1 MRPTRSLAALATI
14 SALTL
19 AACGGDP
26 TQDPGA
32 TEEGDAGKVTIGSG
46 NFTESTILA
55 EVYAKALQ
63 DEGVEVEKKLEIG
76 SRETYLP
83 ALQDGS
89 IDLIPEYIGTLAAYF
104 DKELTVTDADEVYA
118 ALEKSLPE
126 GLEVLE
132 YSEAENADNVVV
144 TRATADEQG
153 LEKISDLEG
162 KAGDMTLGG
171 PPEWKERAQGVPGL
185 KEVYGLEFAKFR
197 ALSAGGNVTAQALEN
212 GQVDAANIF
221 TTDPSIV
228 QKDFVILEDDKDLFS
243 AQNLVPL
250 LSSEVADDTVSESL
264 NKVSSELTAEDL
276 AQMQIDVTDGK
287 TPEEVASAWVE
298 ENL

>member
-1 MRPTRSLAALATI
+1 MRPTRSLAALATS

-32 TEEGDAGKVTIGSG
+32 TEEGAASKVTIGSG

-63 DEGVEVEKKLEIG
+63 DAGVEVEKKLEIG

-185 KEVYGLEFAKFR
+185 KKVYGLEFAKFR
-197 ALSAGGNVTAQALEN
+197 ELSAGGNVTAQALEN
-212 GQVDAANIF
+212 GQIDAANIF

-250 LSSEVADDTVSESL
+250 LSSEVADDAVSESL

>member
-32 TEEGDAGKVTIGSG
+32 TEEGAASKVTIGSG

-63 DEGVEVEKKLEIG
+63 DDGVEVEKKLEIG

-144 TRATADEQG
+144 TRATADEKG

-185 KEVYGLEFAKFR
+185 KKVYGLEFAKFR
-197 ALSAGGNVTAQALEN
+197 ELSAGGNVTAQALEN
-212 GQVDAANIF
+212 GQIDAANIF

-228 QKDFVILEDDKDLFS
+228 QKEFVILEDDKDLFS

-250 LSSEVADDTVSESL
+250 LSSEVADDAVSESL

>member
-1 MRPTRSLAALATI
+1 MRPTRSLAALAAV

-26 TQDPGA
+26 TQDPAASESG
-32 TEEGDAGKVTIGSG
+32 EAGKVTIGSA
-46 NFTESTILA
+46 NFTESTVLA
-55 EVYAKALQ
+55 EIYATALE
-63 DEGVEVEKKLEIG
+63 DAGVEVEKKLEIG

-83 ALQDGS
+83 ALEDGS
-89 IDLIPEYIGTLAAYF
+89 IDLIPEYTGTLAAYF
-104 DKELTVTDADEVYA
+104 DPEVEVTAAEEVYS
-118 ALEKSLPE
+118 ALQESLPE

-144 TRATADEQG
+144 TRGTADEQG

-185 KEVYGLEFAKFR
+185 KEVYGLEFAQFR
-197 ALSAGGNVTAQALEN
+197 ELSAGGNVTAQALEN

-221 TTDPSIV
+221 TTDPAIAEN
-228 QKDFVILEDDKDLFS
+228 DFVILEDDKDLFS
-243 AQNLVPL
+243 AQNVVPL
-250 LSSEVADDTVSESL
+250 ISSDVVDDSVSEAL
-264 NKVSSELTAEDL
+264 NKVSSELTVEEL
-276 AQMQIDVTDGK
+276 TQMLVDVNGGS
-287 TPEEVASAWVE
+287 TPEEVASTWAE

>member
-32 TEEGDAGKVTIGSG
+32 TEEGAASKVTIGSG

-185 KEVYGLEFAKFR
+185 KKVYGLEFAKFR
-197 ALSAGGNVTAQALEN
+197 ELSAGGNVTAQALEN
-212 GQVDAANIF
+212 GQIDAANIF

-243 AQNLVPL
+243 AQNVVPL
-250 LSSEVADDTVSESL
+250 LSSEVADDAVSESL

>member
-32 TEEGDAGKVTIGSG
+32 TEEGAASKVTIGSG

-63 DEGVEVEKKLEIG
+63 DDGVEVEKKLEIG

-89 IDLIPEYIGTLAAYF
+89 IDLIPEYIGTLATYF

-185 KEVYGLEFAKFR
+185 KKVYGLEFAKFR
-197 ALSAGGNVTAQALEN
+197 ELSAGGNVTAQALEN
-212 GQVDAANIF
+212 GQIDAANIF

-243 AQNLVPL
+243 AQNVVPL
-250 LSSEVADDTVSESL
+250 LSSEVADDAVSESL

>member
-1 MRPTRSLAALATI
+1 MRPTRSLAAMTAI
-14 SALTL
+14 SALAL

-26 TQDPGA
+26 TQDPAA
-32 TEEGDAGKVTIGSG
+32 TEEGDKGKVTVGSA
-46 NFTESTILA
+46 NFTENTVLA
-55 EVYAKALQ
+55 EIYAKALQ
-63 DEGVEVEKKLEIG
+63 DAGVEVEKKMEIG

-89 IDLIPEYIGTLAAYF
+89 IDLIPEYTGTLAAYF
-104 DKELTVTDADEVYA
+104 DEEITVTEAEEVYA

-144 TRATADEQG
+144 SRETADQQG

-162 KAGDMTLGG
+162 KAQDMTLGG
-171 PPEWKERAQGVPGL
+171 PPEWKKRAQGVPGL
-185 KEVYGLEFAKFR
+185 KKVYGLEFGTFR
-197 ALSAGGNVTAQALEN
+197 ELSAGGNVTAQALKN

-221 TTDPSIV
+221 TTDPAIAEN
-228 QKDFVILEDDKDLFS
+228 DFVILEDDKSLFS
-243 AQNLVPL
+243 AQNVVPL
-250 LSSEVADDTVSESL
+250 ISSDVVDEAVSEAL
-264 NKVSSELTAEDL
+264 NKVSSELTVEEL
-276 AQMQIDVTDGK
+276 AQMLVDVNDGK
-287 TPEEVASAWVE
+287 SPEEVAGTWVE

>member
-1 MRPTRSLAALATI
+1 MRPTRSLVALATI

-32 TEEGDAGKVTIGSG
+32 TEEGAASKVTIGSG

-63 DEGVEVEKKLEIG
+63 DDGVDVEKKLEIG

-89 IDLIPEYIGTLAAYF
+89 IDLIPEYIGTLATYF

-185 KEVYGLEFAKFR
+185 KKVYGLEFAKFR
-197 ALSAGGNVTAQALEN
+197 ELSAGGNVTAQALEN
-212 GQVDAANIF
+212 GQIDAANIF

-243 AQNLVPL
+243 AQNVVPL

>member
-1 MRPTRSLAALATI
+1 
-14 SALTL
+14 
-19 AACGGDP
+19 
-26 TQDPGA
+26 
-32 TEEGDAGKVTIGSG
+32 
-46 NFTESTILA
+46 
-55 EVYAKALQ
+55 
-63 DEGVEVEKKLEIG
+63 
-76 SRETYLP
+76 
-83 ALQDGS
+83 
-89 IDLIPEYIGTLAAYF
+89 
-104 DKELTVTDADEVYA
+104 
-118 ALEKSLPE
+118 
-126 GLEVLE
+126 
-132 YSEAENADNVVV
+132 
-144 TRATADEQG
+144 
-153 LEKISDLEG
+153 
-162 KAGDMTLGG
+162 MTLGG

-185 KEVYGLEFAKFR
+185 KKVYGLEFAKFR
-197 ALSAGGNVTAQALEN
+197 ELSAGGNVTAQALEN

-250 LSSEVADDTVSESL
+250 LSSEVADDAVSESL